1 MVVADGN
8 AYAACACDACVV
20 QTGFSPLDWAA
31 AAGHTTICRLLVT
44 AMQNTVGTPTQVQY
58 QQVRRGGSSCLHVA
72 SSRSL
77 LLAVLAHTT

>member
-1 MVVADGN
+1 MLR
-8 AYAACACDACVV
+8 CACDACVV

-44 AMQNTVGTPTQVQY
+44 AMQNNVGTPTQAQY
-58 QQVRRGGSSCLHVA
+58 QQVRRGGSCCRVHVA

-77 LLAVLAHTT
+77 LLAVCAHTA